1 MAYEMEIFIFFKPRL
16 TVFVS
21 LTALS
26 LAAGCACCNTR
37 AVQSVPTYK
46 DIMYFI
52 ICGWASGDSMHVSR
66 WLQPSRVGGLGPS
79 REQ

>member
-16 TVFVS
+16 AVFVS
-21 LTALS
+21 LMALS

-46 DIMYFI
+46 DIIYFI
-52 ICGWASGDSMHVSR
+52 IRGWASGDSMHVSR